1 MGLERA
7 WVMEDLGTS
16 EGSPI
21 DDTEN
26 VVTDVSEP
34 KFSEPFGMKLDKAV
48 TELRDTALL
57 GHRYPIEWGVI
68 DTDVLP
74 PRFDLDKY

>member
-1 MGLERA
+1 MR
-7 WVMEDLGTS
+7 T
-16 EGSPI
+16 
-21 DDTEN
+21 N
-26 VVTDVSEP
+26 
-34 KFSEPFGMKLDKAV
+34 KAV
-48 TELRDTALL
+48 TESRDAPLL